1 MTVVSITTEA
11 LDQMQRQYTDLRRRY
26 THLVTLYHW
35 TNQQRL
41 EAEAEVNRLLGLG
54 QDTWRPLWDENEH
67 LYRVLSEVVN
77 GS

>member
-11 LDQMQRQYTDLRRRY
+11 LDQIQRQYTDLRRRY
-26 THLVTLYHW
+26 AHLATLYHW

-54 QDTWRPLWDENEH
+54 QDTWGPLWDENEH